1 MRKPSN
7 GDTATTP
14 TPTTPPPPN
23 NTYYHINHEMHK
35 NEFEAGGFMLKRLPV
50 RDGEHGYF
58 RHVVFIS
65 MSDKRTIP
73 LTMGRFEVT
82 EILGWDEINEIIY
95 FIATPKMKPG
105 QRHMYKINLMVNV
118 TERSSRILVS
128 ASMPVCLTCDNS
140 ARTFRIVTPSPP
152 PSSSDTLNST
162 NNNTVDPLIDGQQP
176 SEIPDNCQYNQ
187 ILFSADYTYYV
198 QQCLGPGTPSVYL
211 VETST
216 STKVMVLHNGDLLR
230 NRLNQIAVPQIKTF
244 DVEIRHGFHAQVRLM
259 LPPGMKEE
267 EDMAFPLILH
277 MYVYI

>member
-1 MRKPSN
+1 
-7 GDTATTP
+7 
-14 TPTTPPPPN
+14 
-23 NTYYHINHEMHK
+23 MHK

-50 RDGEHGYF
+50 RDGEHGYY

-82 EILGWDEINEIIY
+82 EILGWDETNEIIY

-105 QRHMYKINLMVNV
+105 QRHMYKINLMVNI
-118 TERSSRILVS
+118 TERASRILVS
-128 ASMPVCLTCDNS
+128 ASLPVCLTCDNS
-140 ARTFRIVTPSPP
+140 GRTFRIITPSPP
-152 PSSSDTLNST
+152 PSTADNNST
-162 NNNTVDPLIDGQQP
+162 NSTMDPQP
-176 SEIPDNCQYNQ
+176 DETPAPEIPDNCQYNQ
-187 ILFSADYTYYV
+187 ILFSADYSYYV

-211 VETST
+211 VETQSCA
-216 STKVMVLHNGDLLR
+216 KVMILHNGDLLR

-277 MYVYI
+277 M